1 MTGAAGYTLP
11 VYPYRRPPE
20 LAEQR
25 IGRHP
30 VVIVGGGLTGLAAA
44 CDLAE
49 RGVSAVL
56 LDEDDTVGVRGLA
69 SRGIAVARRTLEI
82 FDRLGLWPRFAEKG
96 VRWSVGRVRSGAQEL
111 YRFDLAPDRATAQPA
126 FVNLQQFHTE
136 AFLVDRIGA
145 LGRTDLRWKNR
156 VVGVDPGEDSVLLTV
171 ETPDGRYA
179 IDAEYVIAADGA
191 HSTVRGLLG
200 LDPPAE
206 TREDRWCIS
215 DVRIAADL
223 PNERWIWIEAPFNEN
238 RGVWRHPM
246 ADGVWRMD
254 FQVAPDADPAS
265 VADPEATR
273 RRVAAALGP
282 GVGFDLVWVGAW
294 QYRTF
299 ALDRFRHGRVFF
311 VGDAAHVMNP
321 FGGRGGNSGVQ
332 DAENLAWKLALVLA
346 GRAPAALLDSY
357 DAERRPAALHNI
369 TLTRR
374 TARFL
379 SPRPGTEQEFRR
391 AVLDLAPGLA
401 FARALVNGGRLS
413 DAFVYADSP
422 LTSSGGQAAPNVAL
436 VGADGAETTL
446 AALMR
451 DGARFLALHAAPAG
465 ADPAPWR
472 ALQAAYPLTYLRLGP
487 GGLADPGGAL
497 AGTLGLGPGGLA
509 VLRPDQ
515 HMAALLPAPTPALVA
530 AALDRALGR

>member
-1 MTGAAGYTLP
+1 MIAAAGYTLP

-20 LAEQR
+20 LASGQA
-25 IGRHP
+25 GRHR
-30 VVIVGGGLTGLAAA
+30 VVIVGGGLSGLAAA
-44 CDLAE
+44 ADLAE

-82 FDRLGLWPRFAEKG
+82 FDRLGLWPRFRDRG
-96 VRWSVGRVRSGAQEL
+96 VRWSVGRVRSGAHEL

-126 FVNLQQFHTE
+126 FVNIQQFHTE
-136 AFLVDRIGA
+136 AFLVERIGE
-145 LGRTDLRWKNR
+145 LGRSDLRWKNR
-156 VVGVDPGEDSVLLTV
+156 VVGVAAGDATVRLAV
-171 ETPDGRYA
+171 ETPDGRYD
-179 IDAEYVIAADGA
+179 IDADYVIAADGA
-191 HSTVRGLLG
+191 HSTVRGLMG

-223 PNERWIWIEAPFNEN
+223 PNERWIWIEAPFNDD

-254 FQVAPDADPAS
+254 FQVAPDADPET
-265 VADPEATR
+265 VADPAATR

-282 GVGFDLVWVGAW
+282 GVAFDLVWVGAW

-299 ALDRFRHGRVFF
+299 ALERFRHGRVFF

-332 DAENLAWKLALVLA
+332 DAENLAWKLALVLS
-346 GRAPAALLDSY
+346 GEAPDALLDSY

-379 SPRPGTEQEFRR
+379 SPRPGPEQDFRR
-391 AVLDLAPGLA
+391 AVLDLAPRHG

-413 DAFVYADSP
+413 DAFVYDRSP

-436 VGADGAETTL
+436 VGADGMETTL
-446 AALMR
+446 AALLR
-451 DGARFLALHAAPAG
+451 DGARFLALHRLPAD
-465 ADPAPWR
+465 ADAAPWR
-472 ALQAAYPLTYLRLGP
+472 DLARAYPLVVARLGP
-487 GGLADPGGAL
+487 GGFGDPGDALAGAL
-497 AGTLGLGPGGLA
+497 ALPPGGLA
-509 VLRPDQ
+509 LLRPDQ
-515 HMAALLPAPTPALVA
+515 HVAALLPAPTPALLR